1 MGNAIWFIPH
11 ETNQIIY
18 IEKDT
23 FKLNSFFIEE
33 EKENKSTW
41 QRESRTKYRLQY
53 ILKNQYIFLYSYKNK
68 RYLKIDAVKFTF
80 EYIDLQMAEKS
91 KRTLVDYAFK
101 VQDVFYEDRTQ
112 ILLADFIKSSLRR
125 NKVKISSNNGKTIYQ
140 FIS

>member
-1 MGNAIWFIPH
+1 
-11 ETNQIIY
+11 
-18 IEKDT
+18 
-23 FKLNSFFIEE
+23 
-33 EKENKSTW
+33 
-41 QRESRTKYRLQY
+41 
-53 ILKNQYIFLYSYKNK
+53 
-68 RYLKIDAVKFTF
+68 
-80 EYIDLQMAEKS
+80 MAEKS